1 MGINQ
6 KLLVVICTML
16 GLAIGFGLAWLYQ
29 GDKTVYVENQRVFEA
44 FAGKRELEEKLLKFR
59 KQSKELLDSLQ
70 KTSQTNSISNDWIQK
85 ESERIAFEEQQL
97 VQKYNAEIWKEINR
111 LVAMFG
117 SENDYQFVFGASGN
131 GSLMY
136 ASEGRN
142 VTEEAIK
149 FINAK
154 YSGGP

>member
-1 MGINQ
+1 MAISR
-6 KLLVVICTML
+6 KLLVVICIAL
-16 GLAIGFGLAWLYQ
+16 GLATGFSLALLYQ
-29 GDKTVYVENQRVFEA
+29 DDKTVYVENQRIFEA
-44 FAGKRELEEKLLKFR
+44 FAGKRELEDKLLKFR
-59 KQSKELLDSLQ
+59 KQSKELLDSL
-70 KTSQTNSISNDWIQK
+70 KKISQTNSISNDWIQK
-85 ESERIAFEEQQL
+85 ESERITFEEQQL

-111 LVAMFG
+111 LVSMFG

>member
-1 MGINQ
+1 MAISR
-6 KLLVVICTML
+6 KLLVVICIAL
-16 GLAIGFGLAWLYQ
+16 GLAMGFSLALLYHD
-29 GDKTVYVENQRVFEA
+29 DKTVYVENQRIFEA
-44 FAGKRELEEKLLKFR
+44 FAGKRELEDKLLKFR

-70 KTSQTNSISNDWIQK
+70 KISQANSISNDWIRK
-85 ESERIAFEEQQL
+85 EGERIAFEEQQL

-111 LVAMFG
+111 LISVFG